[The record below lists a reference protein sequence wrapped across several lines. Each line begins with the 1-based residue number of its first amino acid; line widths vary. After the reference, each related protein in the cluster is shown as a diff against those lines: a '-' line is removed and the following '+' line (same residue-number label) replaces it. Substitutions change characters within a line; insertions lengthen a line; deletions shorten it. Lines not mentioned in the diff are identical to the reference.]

1 VDTNGK
7 VPVAIPTQ
15 DIPKHPK
22 NIPKKHPK
30 TPKNTQKNI
39 PNTSKSKSI
48 QNIKQHPTTFKKTCK
63 NIQKPSQ
70 FLSEVWFSQGTIHIN
85 PRLPEAA
92 SGEGHLLKR
101 GEFTDVFFLRKPQK
115 YPKIDSKRW

>member
-1 VDTNGK
+1 MAKFQLPSLLKTSQN
-7 VPVAIPTQ
+7 IQ
-15 DIPKHPK
+15 K
-22 NIPKKHPK
+22 NIPKK
-30 TPKNTQKNI
+30 TSKNTQKHPKKHTKHIQIQKHPKHKTTSNNI
-39 PNTSKSKSI
+39 QEK
-48 QNIKQHPTTFKKTCK
+48 HAK

-101 GEFTDVFFLRKPQK
+101 GEFTDVFF
-115 YPKIDSKRW
+115 SS